1 MIKKADYDF
10 PSPQWDN
17 ISDMAKDLIS
27 RLLVVDPKKRLT
39 AEEMLKHPWIMGEKT
54 PRKGLPEVSN
64 KIREY
69 NLKEKV
75 YSYEGRRQVQGGA

>member
-10 PSPQWDN
+10 PTPYWDG

-27 RLLVVDPKKRLT
+27 KLLVVDPKKRLT

-54 PRKGLPEVSN
+54 PRKGLPEVSS

-69 NLKEKV
+69 NLKEK
-75 YSYEGRRQVQGGA
+75 GAGKYKEEHKS